1 MPFSFLN
8 ATAYLG
14 TVKVAGTTFSG
25 RLFSSKKDAEFSAA
39 QVALTKLNQGK
50 IINSVEMSCNLT
62 VPSHLGV
69 CSECLLQKLLEKIE
83 PPEKLIVTV

>member
-1 MPFSFLN
+1 MESCELLGNPIPGFMKAELFQFTQAAKLPAPVYSATSFSFLN

-39 QVALTKLNQGK
+39 QVALTKLNQG
-50 IINSVEMSCNLT
+50 N
-62 VPSHLGV
+62 
-69 CSECLLQKLLEKIE
+69 
-83 PPEKLIVTV
+83 IVDY